1 MTLRPFLLERFFAK
15 YEFQPAL
22 HLASSDCESLTI
34 PELLG
39 FASAE
44 DLSAW
49 GSMKLGYTETAGH
62 PELRSLIANDYGGID
77 VITAVPEEAI
87 YLTMRALLKP
97 GDKIVATCPGYQSLY
112 EIAVEIGCDVQRWSP
127 KESSEGWHFD
137 PSDLR
142 LDGVKALVVNFPHNP
157 TGAQPTAAEWAQVCE
172 LAEQSGCWLISDEMY
187 RGLEPDAVS
196 LKPAASDYSK
206 GVSIAGLSKAYG
218 LAGLRCGWVAT
229 QDKELMAAIQRY
241 KDYTTICA
249 SAPTERLS
257 IIAMKNGEQL
267 RKRCREIIATNLPVW
282 EDFVARHTH
291 VLDARPAKAGPIC
304 FPRWLPGNTADFCE
318 RLVDEGGVMLL
329 PSKVYEAGEDHFRV
343 GLGRLNFSEALNRL
357 EKYIK
362 MKV

>member
-1 MTLRPFLLERFFAK
+1 MTLRPFLLERFFAR

-34 PELLG
+34 PELLA

-137 PSDLR
+137 PSDLK

-157 TGAQPTAAEWAQVCE
+157 TGAHPTAAEWAEVCE
-172 LAEQSGCWLISDEMY
+172 LAERCGCWLISDEMY
-187 RGLEPDAVS
+187 RGLETNSAS
-196 LKPAASDYSK
+196 LKAAASAYSK

-257 IIAMKNGEQL
+257 IIAMKSGELL
-267 RKRCREIIATNLPVW
+267 RKRCRDIIAANLPVW

-291 VLDARPAKAGPIC
+291 VLAAR
-304 FPRWLPGNTADFCE
+304 
-318 RLVDEGGVMLL
+318 GVMLL
-329 PSKVYEAGEDHFRV
+329 PSKVYEAWEDHFRV
-343 GLGRLNFSEALNRL
+343 GLGRLNFGEALNRL